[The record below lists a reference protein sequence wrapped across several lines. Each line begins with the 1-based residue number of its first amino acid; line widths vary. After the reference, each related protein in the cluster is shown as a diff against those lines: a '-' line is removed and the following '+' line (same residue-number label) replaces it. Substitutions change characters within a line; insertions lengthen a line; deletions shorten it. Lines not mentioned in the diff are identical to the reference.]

1 MQRFGKLAAA
11 SMIALGAIAFTG
23 TSRDAMAQASK
34 PAPAANALADDSS
47 TLSCADFN
55 AAAAQVAP
63 GKNATATQKRTALDA
78 QDYIGTGMVLLH
90 GYLTGRKGAEVGK
103 LTREWVE
110 VNVAKLGKECAAA
123 ADPAHTLL
131 VDLIVKP

>member
-1 MQRFGKLAAA
+1 MHRFGKLAAA
-11 SMIALGAIAFTG
+11 GVIAIGAIASTG
-23 TSRDAMAQASK
+23 AMAQTRK
-34 PAPAANALADDSS
+34 PAPAPDALADDSS

-55 AAAAQVAP
+55 AAASQATPA
-63 GKNATATQKRTALDA
+63 KDATAAQKRTAVDA
-78 QDYIGTGMVLLH
+78 QDYIGTGMVWLH
-90 GYLTGRKGAEVGK
+90 GYLTGRQGAEVGK

-123 ADPAHTLL
+123 TDPAHTRL

>member
-11 SMIALGAIAFTG
+11 GMIAIGAIACTG
-23 TSRDAMAQASK
+23 TSTEAMAQTSK
-34 PAPAANALADDSS
+34 AAPAPDALADDSS

-55 AAAAQVAP
+55 AAAAQVTPA
-63 GKNATATQKRTALDA
+63 KNATAAQKRTAVDA
-78 QDYIGTGMVLLH
+78 QDYIGTGMVWLH

-123 ADPAHTLL
+123 TDPTHTLL